1 MKIAINATI
10 VDPASS
16 GLGMYAL
23 NVTRELARLHSE
35 VVVYTSTPELFHQN
49 GLVIEVVTGNV
60 RAMRGFKG
68 HVSRVLWSQFSLPR
82 RLSACDASVLLS
94 PTPLEGVLRSPIPQ
108 VLIIHDLLPLRYP
121 ESYKRQTHYFRYIV
135 PILIR
140 HSRRVI
146 AVSNSTKT
154 DLIKYFGVNPDSV
167 IVIPNGVDA
176 DRFSPNAARSS
187 PAVGASG
194 APYLLYVGNLFPH
207 KNLERLLM
215 AFASVSSRIPHD
227 LLIVGSKDPRYYP
240 ALQQKAASLGVQHR
254 VKFLGYAFGE
264 DLPGLYRHADWFVLP
279 SLFEGFGMT
288 ALEAMACGTPT
299 LLSKTPALEETAG
312 DAAVYFDPASVAEMA
327 EKISTA
333 CLERGLRDRV
343 REKALARV
351 RHFSWTR
358 TAREILN
365 VLEVASNSTS
375 KTE

>member
-10 VDPASS
+10 VDPESS
-16 GLGMYAL
+16 GLGIYAL

-35 VVVYTSTPELFHQN
+35 LVVYTSTPELFHQN
-49 GLVIEVVTGNV
+49 GIVIEVVTSNV

-68 HVSRVLWSQFSLPR
+68 HISRVLWSQFTLPS

-94 PTPLEGVLRSPIPQ
+94 PTPLEGVMRSPIPQ

-121 ESYKRQTHYFRYIV
+121 ESYRRQTHYFRYIV
-135 PILIR
+135 PILIK

-146 AVSNSTKT
+146 AVSNATKA
-154 DLIKYFGVNPDSV
+154 DLIKYFGVTPDSV
-167 IVIPNGVDA
+167 NVIPNGVDA
-176 DRFSPNAARSS
+176 TRFSPNAACSG
-187 PAVGASG
+187 PAVRASD

-215 AFASVSSRIPHD
+215 AFAGVSARIPHD

-240 ALQQKAASLGVQHR
+240 ALQQKVAALGLEHR
-254 VKFLGYAFGE
+254 VKFLGYVSGE

-288 ALEAMACGTPT
+288 ALEAMGCGTPS

-312 DAAVYFDPASVAEMA
+312 DAAIYFDPANVAEMA
-327 EKISTA
+327 EKISA
-333 CLERGLRDRV
+333 VCLDQGLRDRI
-343 REKALARV
+343 REKAIARV
-351 RHFSWTR
+351 KHFSWSR